1 MTYRIVGNNAISSHD
16 KVARYF
22 PSTIFQEETGLV
34 NNISSVAVCLSSAK
48 LLIVK
53 AGMRKM
59 KIMGAIANSE
69 STLANG
75 VAIKL
80 KSGNTHSTNPRMAN
94 KRPSVMYAIM
104 ELK

>member
-1 MTYRIVGNNAISSHD
+1 MTYRTVGNKAISNHD

-22 PSTIFQEETGLV
+22 PSTIFHDETGLV
-34 NNISSVAVCLSSAK
+34 NNISRVAVCLSSAK

-59 KIMGAIANSE
+59 KIIGEIANKE

-80 KSGNTHSTNPRMAN
+80 KSGNTHRTNPRIAN